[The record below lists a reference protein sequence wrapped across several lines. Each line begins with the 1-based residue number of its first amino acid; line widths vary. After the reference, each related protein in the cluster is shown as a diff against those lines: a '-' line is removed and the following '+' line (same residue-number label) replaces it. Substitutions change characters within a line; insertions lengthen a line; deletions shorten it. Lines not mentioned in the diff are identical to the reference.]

1 VSAPARI
8 RLDGPRVTLVTLHV
22 EDVTERYVR
31 WMSDPLVI
39 RYLESRHAPSSAERV
54 REFVATTQADA
65 DQHLMAIRL
74 QDGDE
79 HIGNIKLGPVNRV
92 HRSAD
97 IGIIIGER
105 DQWGKGYATE
115 AIALMTDHAFGT
127 LGLHK
132 LNAGC
137 YAPNEGSARAF
148 EKAGWTREGLRRAQY
163 LSDGEWVD
171 EILVGRAAD
180 D

>member
-1 VSAPARI
+1 MSDSRVHLAGSRI
-8 RLDGPRVTLVTLHV
+8 ALRTLFV
-22 EDVTERYVR
+22 EDVTDRYVG
-31 WMSDPLVI
+31 WMGDALVI
-39 RYLESRHAPSSAERV
+39 RYLESRHAPNSAERV
-54 REFVATTQADA
+54 RAFVAAIQADP

-74 QDGDE
+74 RDGDE
-79 HIGNIKLGPVNRV
+79 HIGNIKLGPINRI

-105 DQWGKGYATE
+105 AHWGKGYATE
-115 AIALMTDHAFGT
+115 AITLMTEHAFST

-148 EKAGWTREGLRRAQY
+148 EKAGWTREGLRRRQY
-163 LSDGEWVD
+163 LSDGGWVD